1 MSQSSLD
8 SPRVRDCLRC
18 LGSKLRAPLLFASG
32 CLAAFIALALYSA
45 LLPGPPL
52 LTQRDVND
60 TIARVMASATP
71 RPALSVGVYQ
81 AILPSLVLV
90 QTNAS
95 AGNQPTG
102 SDQAQ
107 TNPAQ
112 NGRGLGSGV
121 VINDNG
127 IILTSLHIVEGA
139 DEIRVT
145 FSDGTQSEAW
155 VIAAQPENDIAVLQ
169 PLQLPSAVVPA
180 TLGNPNA
187 LRIGDEAY
195 VVGNP
200 LGLYGSLSAGVI
212 SGLKRSFK
220 PPDRAQRLDDLIQFD
235 AAVNP
240 GNSGGPL
247 LNRYGQVVG
256 IVTALVSPSGQE
268 AFSGIGFA
276 VPIDLAGGAAG
287 MPAY

>member
-1 MSQSSLD
+1 
-8 SPRVRDCLRC
+8 
-18 LGSKLRAPLLFASG
+18 
-32 CLAAFIALALYSA
+32 
-45 LLPGPPL
+45 
-52 LTQRDVND
+52 
-60 TIARVMASATP
+60 MASATP

-107 TNPAQ
+107 TDPAQ

-127 IILTSLHIVEGA
+127 AILTSLHIVEGA

-145 FSDGTQSEAW
+145 FSDGTQSQAW

-169 PLQLPSAVVPA
+169 PLQLPSTVVPA

-256 IVTALVSPSGQE
+256 IVTALVNPSGQE